1 MIRLLKAEVW
11 ALLVCLT
18 TTLTLWSQP
27 DTIVIGF
34 GDSYGTLVTTSD
46 GDGDQTLE
54 ADGYLPN
61 DNAASRFLSQAALGH
76 GYDDITSVKTMGLED
91 WIAAEIAKPR
101 GTFLADDVR
110 DYRTFVRTET
120 SDPNRNSTA
129 TMWQSAWWQYHMK
142 HDDLLRQRVAFALSQ
157 ILVISSNSSFNNN
170 GFALGGYYD
179 ILLDEA
185 FGNYRNLLQRVTYHA
200 SMGVYL
206 TYLNN
211 PKTDLSLNRFPDENY
226 ARELLQLFTIGT
238 TLLNMD
244 GTEQLDTNNQPLPSY
259 DNNDISE
266 LSKIF
271 TGLTW
276 ADRTNFGRNAR
287 RDTSYLAPMQMM
299 NDYHE
304 PGPKTMI
311 DGTIIDNTPV
321 NGDLDITQAID
332 ALYTHPNVPPFISK
346 LLIQRLVTD
355 NPAPAYVQRVAE
367 VFADDG
373 TGVRGNLAAVIAAI
387 LLDPVAR
394 ACSSGDDHT
403 FGTLREPFVRY
414 MQMQRAFNATT
425 SSGDHRNTMSEIY
438 EASGQRPLNSPSV
451 FNFYQQDYQPIGA
464 VENAGLVS
472 PVFQIT
478 DTRSITGYI
487 NGLWKWIYNN
497 NPAEESDFYGGEPN
511 ENYDDEV
518 STFAYTGELDLVD
531 DDELHILVDRWNM
544 LLAQGRLTPAS
555 EALIVQ
561 AALAYPMDPSDID
574 DRERRLKIVAYLI
587 LSCPEYL
594 INR

>member
-1 MIRLLKAEVW
+1 V
-11 ALLVCLT
+11 
-18 TTLTLWSQP
+18 
-27 DTIVIGF
+27 
-34 GDSYGTLVTTSD
+34 VTTSD
-46 GDGDQTLE
+46 GDGDQTLQ

-76 GYDDITSVKTMGLED
+76 GYDEIADVMTMGLED
-91 WIAAEIAKPR
+91 WIVAEIDRPR
-101 GTFLADDVR
+101 GGSLATSVEDYLTFA
-110 DYRTFVRTET
+110 RTET
-120 SDPNRNSTA
+120 GEPNRNSNI
-129 TMWQSAWWQYHMK
+129 TMWYFAWWQYHMQN
-142 HDDLLRQRVAFALSQ
+142 DDLLRQRVAFVLSQ
-157 ILVISSNSSFNNN
+157 ILVISSNSGFSNN
-170 GFALGGYYD
+170 GFALADYYD

-185 FGNYRNLLQRVTYHA
+185 FGNYRDLLQRVTYHA

-226 ARELLQLFTIGT
+226 ARELMQLFTIGT
-238 TLLNMD
+238 TMLNMD
-244 GTEQLDTNNQPLPSY
+244 GSEQLDAAGLPIAAY

-266 LSKIF
+266 LSKVF
-271 TGLTW
+271 TGLSW
-276 ADRTNFGRNAR
+276 GDRSVFGRNR
-287 RDTSYLAPMQMM
+287 LRDTSYQAPMQMF
-299 NDYHE
+299 NAFHE

-311 DGTIIDNTPV
+311 DGTIIDNSPTD
-321 NGDLDITQAID
+321 GDLDITQAID
-332 ALYTHPNVPPFISK
+332 ILFDHPNVPPFIAK

-355 NPAPAYVQRVAE
+355 NPSPQYIQRVAE

-373 TGVRGNLAAVIAAI
+373 TGERGNLAAVISAV

-394 ACSSGDDHT
+394 SCNSGDDVT
-403 FGTLREPFVRY
+403 FGTLREPFIRY
-414 MQMQRAFNATT
+414 MQMQRAFGASTA
-425 SSGDHRNTMSEIY
+425 SGNHRNTMSEIY

-464 VENAGLVS
+464 VEDAGLVS

-478 DTRSITGYI
+478 DTRSITGYV
-487 NGLWKWIYNN
+487 NALWKWIYNDS
-497 NPAEESDFYGGEPN
+497 PTEPTDLYGGEDN
-511 ENYDDEV
+511 ATYADEV

-544 LLAQGRLTPAS
+544 LLAQGRLSPQS

-561 AALAYPMDPSDID
+561 AALDYPMDPTDVD